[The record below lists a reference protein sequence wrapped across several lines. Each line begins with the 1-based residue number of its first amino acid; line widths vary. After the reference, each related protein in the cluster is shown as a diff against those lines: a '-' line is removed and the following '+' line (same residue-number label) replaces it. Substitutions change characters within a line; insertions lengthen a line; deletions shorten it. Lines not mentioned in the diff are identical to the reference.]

1 MNFNLCYNTDMLK
14 RASAG
19 ILMLSGLAYAFY
31 PFNAE
36 DTNTLGG
43 FGKFQI
49 ETDYAYFKNYD
60 GSSHQ
65 DYILQLTMGITPK
78 VDLAVAV
85 PYSAFR
91 YPDREDLKG
100 LNDASIFIKH
110 ILLEQK
116 DLKLGYKITAV
127 LDTGKKGIGY
137 GKPVYNAN
145 VMLEKDI
152 GDSTL
157 NFNAF
162 YTKAAQVEGLRDIYG
177 FYLHTYTNL
186 YKYLTLGGELKY
198 SIPEE
203 RDTKKKDIHIL
214 IGAVFHPND
223 RIDISLGLHKSLN
236 RDKSFSNYGLLAG
249 LLMRF

>member
-85 PYSAFR
+85 SYSAFR

-162 YTKAAQVEGLRDIYG
+162 YTKAAQVEELRDIYG
-177 FYLHTYTNL
+177 FYLHAYTNL

>member
-1 MNFNLCYNTDMLK
+1 MNFNLYYNMSMLK
-14 RASAG
+14 S
-19 ILMLSGLAYAFY
+19 IHITVLVLSGIAYAFY

-36 DTNTLGG
+36 DTNTLGS
-43 FGKFQI
+43 FGRLQI
-49 ETDYAYFKNYD
+49 ETNYAYFKNYD

-78 VDLAVAV
+78 VDLAVV
-85 PYSAFR
+85 FPYSAFR

-100 LNDASIFIKH
+100 FNDASIFIKH
-110 ILLEQK
+110 ILLDQK
-116 DLKLGYKITAV
+116 DFRLGYKITAV

-162 YTKAAQVEGLRDIYG
+162 YTKAAQVEELRDTYG
-177 FYLHTYTNL
+177 FYLHAYTNL
-186 YKYLTLGGELKY
+186 YKYLTFGGELNY

-203 RDTKKKDIHIL
+203 RDIKKKDIHIL
-214 IGAVFHPND
+214 IGAVFHPTD

-249 LLMRF
+249 LLMKF

>member
-91 YPDREDLKG
+91 YPDREE
-100 LNDASIFIKH
+100 F
-110 ILLEQK
+110 
-116 DLKLGYKITAV
+116 
-127 LDTGKKGIGY
+127 
-137 GKPVYNAN
+137 P
-145 VMLEKDI
+145 
-152 GDSTL
+152 ST
-157 NFNAF
+157 
-162 YTKAAQVEGLRDIYG
+162 
-177 FYLHTYTNL
+177 
-186 YKYLTLGGELKY
+186 
-198 SIPEE
+198 
-203 RDTKKKDIHIL
+203 
-214 IGAVFHPND
+214 
-223 RIDISLGLHKSLN
+223 
-236 RDKSFSNYGLLAG
+236 
-249 LLMRF
+249 

>member
-162 YTKAAQVEGLRDIYG
+162 YTKAAQVEELRD
-177 FYLHTYTNL
+177 YLWFL
-186 YKYLTLGGELKY
+186 P
-198 SIPEE
+198 SC
-203 RDTKKKDIHIL
+203 IHKPL
-214 IGAVFHPND
+214 
-223 RIDISLGLHKSLN
+223 
-236 RDKSFSNYGLLAG
+236 
-249 LLMRF
+249 

>member
-1 MNFNLCYNTDMLK
+1 MLK

-137 GKPVYNAN
+137 GKPVYSAN

-162 YTKAAQVEGLRDIYG
+162 YTKAAQVEELRDIYG
-177 FYLHTYTNL
+177 FYLHAYTNL

>member
-162 YTKAAQVEGLRDIYG
+162 YTKAAQVEELRDIYG
-177 FYLHTYTNL
+177 FYLHAYTNL

-203 RDTKKKDIHIL
+203 RDTKKKDIHFL